1 MAYVA
6 ALFFASVKSCLKK
19 TCFVKM
25 YGICCFSLNFSTLW
39 KCFAEI
45 SLILKNI
52 CKGFQNN
59 GTKGKTGC
67 FFYVPSFFLLVSFH
81 FISRSTTFEN
91 FSRGV
96 F

>member
-25 YGICCFSLNFSTLW
+25 YGICCFSFNFSTLW

-67 FFYVPSFFLLVSFH
+67 FFLCAFNFFACVVSFYL
-81 FISRSTTFEN
+81 TFYDLRK
-91 FSRGV
+91 FQ
-96 F
+96 